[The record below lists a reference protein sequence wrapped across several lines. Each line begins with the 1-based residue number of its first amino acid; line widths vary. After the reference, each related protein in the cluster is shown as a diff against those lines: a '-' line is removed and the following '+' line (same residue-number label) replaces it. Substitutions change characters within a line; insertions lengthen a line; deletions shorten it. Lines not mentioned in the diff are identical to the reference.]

1 VKTALLAAAFVL
13 LVGHDAGT
21 APRPRHDVAPGETYW
36 APAPPLDGPI
46 LLGSDVI
53 GASAFWSGLAL

>member
-1 VKTALLAAAFVL
+1 VKTALLVAAFVL

-21 APRPRHDVAPGETYW
+21 ARQPGHDVTPGKTYW
-36 APAPPLDGPI
+36 APASPIDGAI

-53 GASAFWSGLAL
+53 GANAFWSGLAL